1 MSKAVQ
7 PVSSAQ
13 HIFDSAHYQELR
25 RHIVRRAMQPFF
37 RARKRQSK
45 ITGDLHEA
53 DIRTIL
59 ICRPNHRL
67 GNLLLLTPLVIELQR
82 IFPQSEIDIVLAG
95 RDGAEL
101 FKSFPGVTRIYSLS
115 RRMVRQPVAT
125 IRTVLQIRRASY
137 DLVID
142 PCEASQ
148 SGRLLAVIAGARC
161 VIGNPRD
168 PRAADP
174 EEAAA
179 MRRAPRH
186 MAQWPVYLVRRAAAR
201 HSLDAGRAFPPLDI
215 NLSAEERQIAR
226 RELDLLLETAGKPG
240 VETIV
245 GIFAD
250 ATGAKCYGNDWWRRF
265 IGEMQAQHPGC
276 AIVEIAPPDGRTRL
290 SMDLPSFSSPSP
302 RKVAAVISNMTC
314 FVSADCGV
322 MHLAS
327 ASGVPTIGLFSVTDA
342 SKYAPYGR
350 GSRALVTN
358 GKNPEEIA
366 LLASELLE
374 KFRRHRCDEASA

>member
-1 MSKAVQ
+1 
-7 PVSSAQ
+7 
-13 HIFDSAHYQELR
+13 
-25 RHIVRRAMQPFF
+25 MQPFF
-37 RARKRQSK
+37 RARKRQSN
-45 ITGDLHEA
+45 IVGDLHGA

-82 IFPQSEIDIVLAG
+82 IFPQAEIDIVVAG
-95 RDGAEL
+95 CDGAEL
-101 FKSFPGVTRIYSLS
+101 FQSFPGVARIYGLS
-115 RRMVRQPVAT
+115 RRMIRHPVAT
-125 IRTVLQIRRASY
+125 IRTALQIRRARY

-148 SGRLLAVIAGARC
+148 SSRLLAAIAGAKY
-161 VIGNPRD
+161 VIGSPRD
-168 PRAADP
+168 PWSTDP

-186 MAQWPVYLVRRAAAR
+186 MAQWSVYLVRRAVAR
-201 HSLDAGRAFPPLDI
+201 HSLEPARPFPPLDI
-215 NLSAEERQIAR
+215 HLSGDERQIAR
-226 RELDLLLETAGKPG
+226 RELDRLLETAGKPG
-240 VETIV
+240 VKTIV
-245 GIFAD
+245 GVFAD

-265 IGEMQAQHPGC
+265 ISEVEVRHPDC

-302 RKVAAVISNMTC
+302 RKVAALISNMTC

-342 SKYAPYGR
+342 LKYAPYGR
-350 GSRALVTN
+350 GSRALVTT
-358 GKNPEEIA
+358 GKSPEEIA

-374 KFRRHRCDEASA
+374 KFRRHRSDEGRA

>member
-1 MSKAVQ
+1 MNG
-7 PVSSAQ
+7 AQ

-37 RARKRQSK
+37 RARKRRSK
-45 ITGDLHEA
+45 IVCDLHGA

-67 GNLLLLTPLVIELQR
+67 GNLLLLTPLVVELQR
-82 IFPQSEIDIVLAG
+82 IFPEAEIDIVLAG

-101 FKSFPGVTRIYSLS
+101 FESFPGVARIYSLS
-115 RRMVRQPVAT
+115 RRMVRHPVAT
-125 IRTVLQIRRASY
+125 IRTALQIRRARY

-148 SGRLLAVIAGARC
+148 SGRLLTAIAGARY

-186 MAQWPVYLVRRAAAR
+186 MAQWPVYLIRRAATR
-201 HSLDAGRAFPPLDI
+201 HPPEPGRAFPPLDI
-215 NLSAEERQIAR
+215 RLSADERQIAR
-226 RELDLLLETAGKPG
+226 RELDLLLETAGKSG

-245 GIFAD
+245 GVFAD
-250 ATGAKCYGNDWWRRF
+250 ATGAKCHDKDWWRRF
-265 IGEMQAQHPGC
+265 IREMEAQHPDC

-290 SMDLPSFSSPSP
+290 SMNLPSFSSPSP
-302 RKVAAVISNMTC
+302 RKIAALISNMTC

-358 GKNPEEIA
+358 GKSPEEIA

-374 KFRRHRCDEASA
+374 KYRKHQNGKARA